1 MSEIALTAKRGK
13 TFKHSIPQN
22 VKSFNERVLE
32 EVECLVECM
41 CKVLLAEN
49 KL

>member
-32 EVECLVECM
+32 EVECM